1 MLQSVKTVFLVAV
14 VLTVSQLFADGDV
27 DHQEVRRLTQSGK
40 ILPLTELLRSVQEN
54 RPGRVIEVE
63 LERKGRLYLYE
74 IEILDDQGVV
84 WEYKLDAVTGDILE
98 LEVED

>member
-1 MLQSVKTVFLVAV
+1 MVQSVKIVFLLAV
-14 VLTVSQLFADGDV
+14 LLTVSQLFADGDV

-40 ILPLTELLRSVQEN
+40 ILPLTELLTSIQES

-63 LERKGRLYLYE
+63 LERKGRVYLYE
-74 IEILDDQGVV
+74 IEMLDDQGVV
-84 WEYKLDAVTGDILE
+84 WEYKLDAVTGEILE

>member
-1 MLQSVKTVFLVAV
+1 MVQSVKIVFLLAV
-14 VLTVSQLFADGDV
+14 LLTVSRLFADGDV

-40 ILPLTELLRSVQEN
+40 ILPLTELLTSIQES

-63 LERKGRLYLYE
+63 LERKGRVYLYE
-74 IEILDDQGVV
+74 IEMLDDQGVV
-84 WEYKLDAVTGDILE
+84 WEYKLDAVTGEILE